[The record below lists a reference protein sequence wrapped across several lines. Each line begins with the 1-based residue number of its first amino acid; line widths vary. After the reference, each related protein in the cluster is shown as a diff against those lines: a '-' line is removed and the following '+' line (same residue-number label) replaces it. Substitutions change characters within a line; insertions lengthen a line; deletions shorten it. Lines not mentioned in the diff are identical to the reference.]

1 MLSGPT
7 LDILFSTAQLEKLC
21 NEEKQAVRKLGPDC
35 ARKLR
40 ARLNNLEFAA
50 NVTELVAGD
59 PHPLVGDRLGEFS
72 VGLAGGKRLVF
83 EPGHDPVP
91 RRPDG
96 GIDWGSVTTVRIVWI
111 GDYHD

>member
-1 MLSGPT
+1 M
-7 LDILFSTAQLEKLC
+7 DILFGTAQLEKLC
-21 NEEKQAVRKLGPDC
+21 NEEKQAVRKLGNDS

-40 ARLNNLEFAA
+40 ARLTNLEFAA

-59 PHPLVGDRLGEFS
+59 PHPLVRNRLGQYS
-72 VGLAGGKRLVF
+72 VALAGGDRLVF
-83 EPGHDPVP
+83 EPAHEPVP

-96 GIDWGSVTTVRIVWI
+96 GIDWSTVTAVRIVFI